1 MTHFYY
7 GQLKRV
13 HCLVASMMLA
23 STFAM
28 ASGGI
33 WMTDYDAA
41 LVKAKEEK
49 KDILVNFSG
58 SDWCGWCIK
67 LDKQVFNHDAFQAE
81 AGKTFILVVLDF
93 PNKPENKA
101 KIPEKLQARNRE
113 LQKQFGIRGFPSVLL
128 VNSDGDAYARTGYQP
143 GGVEPYLEHLSSL
156 RTEKVVRA
164 EIEAKLDASEGV
176 ERAKLLDQLIQATQ
190 ADLQATMVEQMK
202 EIITLDPDNAEGLKS
217 KYELQT
223 RLLDAKSYKLAM
235 EFDQAE
241 ILYAEIIAD
250 LKPEGESLQEVYAEW
265 GEIKFRQNDKPALLE
280 YLKKAL
286 DAAPESEFAPQ
297 LVGMIERFTP
307 KPEAPA
313 ETETP
318 TGSPRHTCTPDPPK
332 GPPHAVFTK

>member
-1 MTHFYY
+1 MKDVHMSHFCY
-7 GQLKRV
+7 GHLKRV
-13 HCLVASMMLA
+13 HCLIASMMLA

-49 KDILVNFSG
+49 KDLLINFSG

-67 LDKQVFNHDAFQAE
+67 LDKQVFNEEAFQAQ

-113 LQKQFGIRGFPSVLL
+113 LQKQFEIRGFPSVLL
-128 VNSDGDAYARTGYQP
+128 VNSDGEAYARTGYQA

-156 RTEKVVRA
+156 RNEKVVRA

-190 ADLQATMVEQMK
+190 ANLRATMVGQMN
-202 EIITLDPDNAEGLKS
+202 EIIKLDPDNDAGLKN

-223 RLLDAKSYKLAM
+223 RLLDATSYKLAM
-235 EFDQAE
+235 DFDAAE
-241 ILYAEIIAD
+241 TLYSEIIAD
-250 LKPEGESLQEVYAEW
+250 LKPEGQSLQQVYMEW
-265 GEIKFRQNDKPALLE
+265 GEVKFRLNEKTAILE
-280 YLKKAL
+280 YLQKAL

-297 LVGMIERFTP
+297 LKGMIERFTP
-307 KPEAPA
+307 APKAPA

-318 TGSPRHTCTPDPPK
+318 TAP
-332 GPPHAVFTK
+332 